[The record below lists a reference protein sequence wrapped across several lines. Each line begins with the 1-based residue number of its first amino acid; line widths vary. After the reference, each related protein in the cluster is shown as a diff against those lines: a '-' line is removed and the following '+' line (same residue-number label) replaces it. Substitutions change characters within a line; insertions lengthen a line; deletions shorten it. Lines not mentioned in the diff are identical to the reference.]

1 MRGFYCIDCDDE
13 DCANCETCRGI
24 HDEDQWEC
32 QECGFMNEGIEDC
45 ARCMRYRYENDHW
58 DGELPEERY

>member
-1 MRGFYCIDCDDE
+1 MRGFYCIDCDDA
-13 DCANCETCRGI
+13 DCANCESCRSI

-45 ARCMRYRYENDHW
+45 ARCMRYRYED
-58 DGELPEERY
+58 E